1 MHGGEEKNE
10 GRDSGELVRKEKGK
24 FVGDNVLVEVVD
36 KQVEKR
42 RRYSHLH
49 LFISCIDRRLRHKS
63 E

>member
-10 GRDSGELVRKEKGK
+10 ERVTVVKVRKEKRK
-24 FVGDNVLVEVVD
+24 FVGDNVLGEVVD

-42 RRYSHLH
+42 RRYGHLH
-49 LFISCIDRRLRHKS
+49 LFIPSIDRKLRHIS